1 MQLPTP
7 EELQP
12 YLEELQ
18 AYPSSVTLSWLTNP
32 KSVAYQLGMVFEGRT
47 AVSQEGSGSRHIWA
61 FAIIT
66 QANESPTTTVLAQ
79 MA

>member
-18 AYPSSVTLSWLTNP
+18 TYPSSVILSWLTNP

-47 AVSQEGSGSRHIWA
+47 AVSQEGSGSRH
-61 FAIIT
+61 
-66 QANESPTTTVLAQ
+66 L
-79 MA
+79 